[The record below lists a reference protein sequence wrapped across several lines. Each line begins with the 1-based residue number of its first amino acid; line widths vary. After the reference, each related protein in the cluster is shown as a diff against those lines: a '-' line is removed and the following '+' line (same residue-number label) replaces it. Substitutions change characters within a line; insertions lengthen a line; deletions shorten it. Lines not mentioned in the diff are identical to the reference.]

1 MSDLPKAV
9 AEITALG
16 GGTLT
21 GKTRLQKTAYLLE
34 SKGVGYGFDFAYH
47 YYGPYSEELGTAAE
61 DAKALGLLSTEEY
74 VTAAG
79 FPYAVFRTAL
89 EAPGGSD
96 TVSRRARIVSVLNGY
111 DSITLELAATAD
123 FLAKNGFS
131 SDPWTET
138 CRRKARKASPETV
151 ARAKQLLEHIHR
163 L

>member
-9 AEITALG
+9 AEITALN

-47 YYGPYSEELGTAAE
+47 YYGPYSEELATAAE
-61 DAKALGLLSTEEY
+61 DAEALGLLSINEY

-79 FPYAVFRTAL
+79 FPYAVFNTGI
-89 EAPGGSD
+89 EAPTGSD
-96 TVSRRARIVSVLNGY
+96 TMARRARILSALNAY

-131 SDPWTET
+131 SDPWAET
-138 CRRKARKASPETV
+138 GRR
-151 ARAKQLLEHIHR
+151 
-163 L
+163 